1 MAEQQKDMAKKIEKS
16 AQEKTDNT
24 TKKLKKR
31 YKKWLVTD
39 TGDYLKKKNMR
50 KKEIARNRY
59 HNMFEEQKNK
69 RAYRKNKIRSMPQRK
84 ELQQQIENLTELP
97 QYKEVIC

>member
-24 TKKLKKR
+24 VKKLKKR
-31 YKKWLVTD
+31 YKKWLMTD

-69 RAYRKNKIRSMPQRK
+69 RAYRKNKIGSMPQRK

>member
-1 MAEQQKDMAKKIEKS
+1 
-16 AQEKTDNT
+16 
-24 TKKLKKR
+24 
-31 YKKWLVTD
+31 
-39 TGDYLKKKNMR
+39 
-50 KKEIARNRY
+50 
-59 HNMFEEQKNK
+59 MFEEQKNK

>member
-1 MAEQQKDMAKKIEKS
+1 MAEQQKDIAKKIEKS
-16 AQEKTDNT
+16 SQEKTDNT
-24 TKKLKKR
+24 MKKFKKR

-50 KKEIARNRY
+50 KKEIARNRC
-59 HNMFEEQKNK
+59 HNMFEEKKTK

>member
-24 TKKLKKR
+24 VKKLKKR
-31 YKKWLVTD
+31 YKKWLMTD

>member
-1 MAEQQKDMAKKIEKS
+1 MAEQQKDLAKKIEKS
-16 AQEKTDNT
+16 SEEKTDT
-24 TKKLKKR
+24 TMKKFKKR